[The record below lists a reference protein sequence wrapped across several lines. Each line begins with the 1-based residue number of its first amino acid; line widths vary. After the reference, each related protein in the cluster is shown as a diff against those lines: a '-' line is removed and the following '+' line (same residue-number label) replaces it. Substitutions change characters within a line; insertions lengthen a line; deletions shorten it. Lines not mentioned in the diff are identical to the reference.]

1 MNTPNKLTVLR
12 IAMTPIFLFFLLA
25 DFIPHN
31 ALLAA
36 AVFAMASIT
45 DAVDGKLAR
54 RNNQITTFGKFLD
67 PLADK
72 VLVTC
77 ALVGFVELGLVSAWF
92 VVLIIAREFLVTS
105 LRLVAAGGGEVI
117 AASIWGKMKTVS
129 QMVAILTIILLEECK
144 VFFPTAGVQTTVTV
158 VDTVLISIATLTT
171 IISGIQYMWQY
182 REHINT
188 TK

>member
-1 MNTPNKLTVLR
+1 
-12 IAMTPIFLFFLLA
+12 
-25 DFIPHN
+25 
-31 ALLAA
+31 
-36 AVFAMASIT
+36 MASIT

-171 IISGIQYMWQY
+171 VISGIQYMWQY

>member
-1 MNTPNKLTVLR
+1 MEVCMNTPNKLTVLR

-25 DFIPHN
+25 AVIPPN

-54 RNNQITTFGKFLD
+54 L
-67 PLADK
+67 
-72 VLVTC
+72 
-77 ALVGFVELGLVSAWF
+77 
-92 VVLIIAREFLVTS
+92 
-105 LRLVAAGGGEVI
+105 
-117 AASIWGKMKTVS
+117 TVFILP
-129 QMVAILTIILLEECK
+129 QMVAIITIMLLEELK
-144 VFFPTAGVQTTVTV
+144 VLLPTAGVQATVTV
-158 VDTVLISIATLTT
+158 VDTVLISIATLATV
-171 IISGIQYMWQY
+171 ISGVQYMWQY

>member
-105 LRLVAAGGGEVI
+105 LRLIAAGKGTVI
-117 AASIWGKMKTVS
+117 AADIWGKVKTVS
-129 QMVAILTIILLEECK
+129 QIIAVCLMLLLQELLADGLLPAG
-144 VFFPTAGVQTTVTV
+144 FPVGWINSAAMWTV
-158 VDTVLISIATLTT
+158 VVFT
-171 IISGIQYMWQY
+171 ILSGFNYLWKNRSCI
-182 REHINT
+182 T

>member
-72 VLVTC
+72 ILVTC
-77 ALVGFVELGLVSAWF
+77 ALIGFVELGLVSAWF
-92 VVLIIAREFLVTS
+92 VVLIIALS
-105 LRLVAAGGGEVI
+105 LI
-117 AASIWGKMKTVS
+117 
-129 QMVAILTIILLEECK
+129 
-144 VFFPTAGVQTTVTV
+144 
-158 VDTVLISIATLTT
+158 
-171 IISGIQYMWQY
+171 
-182 REHINT
+182 HI
-188 TK
+188 